1 MVIVKATRRY
11 CAHLSGASS
20 TMKAKV
26 PSLQDIIHSITKER
40 AGPQLWLTSP
50 HVMDKIEEIFRP
62 TVDSGYKSQGIIIV
76 PYADCFS
83 NLHNYKLPLK
93 E

>member
-1 MVIVKATRRY
+1 MLRLQGDTVHTSVVLPPRRK
-11 CAHLSGASS
+11 LLQ
-20 TMKAKV
+20 V
-26 PSLQDIIHSITKER
+26 PSLQGIIYSITKER
-40 AGPQLWLTSP
+40 AGPQPWLTSP
-50 HVMDKIEEIFRP
+50 HVMDKTEEIFRP